1 MANYNGY
8 CTMLLGVS
16 DAEVQIIP
24 IHSENFIKEISV
36 N

>member
-1 MANYNGY
+1 MASYNGY

-24 IHSENFIKEISV
+24 IHCENFVKEISMD
-36 N
+36 